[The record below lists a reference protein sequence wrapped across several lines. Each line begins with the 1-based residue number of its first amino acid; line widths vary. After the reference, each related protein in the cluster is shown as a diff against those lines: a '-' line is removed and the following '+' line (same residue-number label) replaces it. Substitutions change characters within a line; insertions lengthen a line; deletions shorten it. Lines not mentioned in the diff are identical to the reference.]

1 MSEFKKAM
9 EKYAKYVVQQARS
22 NLSKGKNNAS
32 KQLYNSLNYDVKQNR
47 TSGGQFA
54 TGYNAE
60 FFMEDYGIYQD
71 LGVRGKTSYYAD
83 KGTASSPFQYKN
95 KMPPPKSL
103 QSWIKRDKIKGRDK
117 KTGRFISYE
126 SLSYIIAKSIQHKGI
141 RATLFFTKPFEAG
154 INKYGDEIAGGFGDD
169 ILKQL

>member
-32 KQLYNSLNYDVKQNR
+32 KQLYNSLSYEVKQNR

-60 FFMEDYGIYQD
+60 FFMEEYGTYQD
-71 LGVRGKTSYYAD
+71 LGVHGSKSSYVENR
-83 KGTASSPFQYKN
+83 KSPFRYTTKQ
-95 KMPPPKSL
+95 PPTKAFDK
-103 QSWIKRDKIKGRDK
+103 WIKIKGIKGRDK
-117 KTGRFISYE
+117 KTGRFITDQ
-126 SLSYIIAKSIQHKGI
+126 SLKFLIARSIKNKGI
-141 RATLFFTKPFEAG
+141 RASLFFTKPFEAG
-154 INKYGDEIAGGFGDD
+154 INKYGDEIAGGFADD